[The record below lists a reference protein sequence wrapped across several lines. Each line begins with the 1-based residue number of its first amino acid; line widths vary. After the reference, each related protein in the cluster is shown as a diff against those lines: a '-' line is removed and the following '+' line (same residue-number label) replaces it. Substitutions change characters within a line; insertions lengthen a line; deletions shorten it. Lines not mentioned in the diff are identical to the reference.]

1 MRYENCRGLTTVN
14 TAIAKVFRLGALALC
29 IVLNPF
35 ITAEVT
41 LGPPVDKAS
50 NKYPVVSSLDTD
62 NPICYI
68 QESNGST
75 LDLSQLCG
83 EQEITTQL
91 SETDQKFLASYNNSL
106 SAYQNMQTLVT
117 PDTEKSPESPIKLA
131 QNVCSA
137 LKSQVPLAQIETDQ
151 YQRII
156 ETEDPRNQKFALIEA
171 EIIDSLATKFYC
183 PEFAK

>member
-1 MRYENCRGLTTVN
+1 MN
-14 TAIAKVFRLGALALC
+14 TAIAKVFRLGAVALC
-29 IVLNPF
+29 IAIDPF
-35 ITAEVT
+35 ITAEVA

-50 NKYPVVSSLDTD
+50 NKYPVISSLNTD

-68 QESNGST
+68 QEANGST
-75 LDLSQLCG
+75 LDLSKLCG
-83 EQEITTQL
+83 EHEITTHL

-106 SAYQNMQTLVT
+106 SAYQNVQTLVT
-117 PDTEKSPESPIKLA
+117 PDTEKNPESPIKLA

-137 LKSQVPLAQIETDQ
+137 LKSQVPLAQIQTEQ

-171 EIIDSLATKFYC
+171 EIIESLATKFYC

>member
-1 MRYENCRGLTTVN
+1 MDTNITKL
-14 TAIAKVFRLGALALC
+14 FRLGAVALC
-29 IVLNPF
+29 IALDPF
-35 ITAEVT
+35 ITAEVA
-41 LGPPVDKAS
+41 LGPQAYKAS

-75 LDLSQLCG
+75 LDLSKLCG
-83 EQEITTQL
+83 EDETTTQL

-106 SAYQNMQTLVT
+106 SAYQNVQTLVT
-117 PDTEKSPESPIKLA
+117 PNAEKDPQSPIKIA
-131 QNVCSA
+131 QGVCSA
-137 LKSQVPLAQIETDQ
+137 LKSKVPLDKIETDQ
-151 YQRII
+151 YERII
-156 ETEDPRNQKFALIEA
+156 QTEDIRNQKFALIEA

>member
-1 MRYENCRGLTTVN
+1 MAVS
-14 TAIAKVFRLGALALC
+14 
-29 IVLNPF
+29 PS
-35 ITAEVT
+35 
-41 LGPPVDKAS
+41 VDKAV
-50 NKYPVVSSLDTD
+50 NKYPLVSSLDTD

-75 LDLSQLCG
+75 LDLSKLCG
-83 EQEITTQL
+83 EHETTTQL
-91 SETDQKFLASYNNSL
+91 SETDQKFLTSYNNSL
-106 SAYQNMQTLVT
+106 SAYQNVQTLVT
-117 PDTEKSPESPIKLA
+117 PDTEKNTESPIKLA

-137 LKSQVPLAQIETDQ
+137 LKSQVPLAQIVTDQ